1 VDSSRRPAAPS
12 VLTVPPRLLMG
23 PGPANSPPR
32 VLAAMTQPL
41 LGHLHPPFLKIMDE
55 IQENL
60 RYIMQTDSK
69 YVLATSGSGHSAM
82 EASVAS
88 LVEPGDKMLVG
99 VNGIW
104 GARVVDMARR
114 FGAEVEPLE
123 AALGQAFSLE
133 QIEAGIKEHKPKIVF
148 FAQGESSTG
157 IKQELEGVG
166 ELCRKHGALLLVDTV
181 CSLGGIPFFADAWKV
196 DAMYSGGQ
204 KVLSAPPGGSPLFF
218 GERAMEKMHSRASPI
233 GTYNL
238 DLTLV
243 GDYWGW
249 YDKRFYH
256 HTGLVSNMYALR
268 EALDMACEE
277 GLENLWARHR
287 NGHEHLWDGL
297 GKMGLTPFV
306 KEPAA
311 RLETVNTIN
320 VPEGVDAQKLID
332 NAMQKYNLEIS
343 GGLGPS
349 AGKVFRVGIMG
360 YNATPRNIELVLQA
374 FRDGLQQQGA
384 L

>member
-1 VDSSRRPAAPS
+1 
-12 VLTVPPRLLMG
+12 
-23 PGPANSPPR
+23 
-32 VLAAMTQPL
+32 
-41 LGHLHPPFLKIMDE
+41 
-55 IQENL
+55 
-60 RYIMQTDSK
+60 
-69 YVLATSGSGHSAM
+69 
-82 EASVAS
+82 
-88 LVEPGDKMLVG
+88 
-99 VNGIW
+99 
-104 GARVVDMARR
+104 
-114 FGAEVEPLE
+114 
-123 AALGQAFSLE
+123 
-133 QIEAGIKEHKPKIVF
+133 
-148 FAQGESSTG
+148 
-157 IKQELEGVG
+157 
-166 ELCRKHGALLLVDTV
+166 
-181 CSLGGIPFFADAWKV
+181 
-196 DAMYSGGQ
+196 
-204 KVLSAPPGGSPLFF
+204 
-218 GERAMEKMHSRASPI
+218 MHSRASPI

-277 GLENLWARHR
+277 GL
-287 NGHEHLWDGL
+287 

-332 NAMQKYNLEIS
+332 NAMQKYSLEIS